1 MDRAIIEQLE
11 PAVDRLKAAVAG
23 LSREDLLAFPVPG
36 TWSIQQ
42 IVIHVADSDLIIGDR
57 IRRMIAEDRPL
68 LMNADEN
75 LWIKNLFPEEQLI
88 DDALALMKVHRRQL
102 ARVLRK
108 LPDAAFDRVGIHSA
122 RGVVSVG
129 WFVEALNTHL
139 DHHVKFIDQKRK
151 LLGKPILG
159 KPRS

>member
-88 DDALALMKVHRRQL
+88 DDRSHNSDQ
-102 ARVLRK
+102 
-108 LPDAAFDRVGIHSA
+108 INS
-122 RGVVSVG
+122 
-129 WFVEALNTHL
+129 NT
-139 DHHVKFIDQKRK
+139 I
-151 LLGKPILG
+151 
-159 KPRS
+159 